1 MNKLKIGFIILLIPL
16 FAFTTHKY
24 YISSTKIEYKK
35 ESKTI
40 QITMRFFIDDLQE
53 SINSTYSKNIE
64 LALPN
69 EPEEIDS
76 LIINYVSKKLEVTI
90 NSNKKAYS
98 FLGKEY
104 NNDEIYIYLEIEN
117 VEFIKAI
124 EIKNSMLMEIFPEQQ
139 NIIKLYI
146 NNAKKTFLLTK
157 QKDKDSLKF

>member
-1 MNKLKIGFIILLIPL
+1 MNKFSTGFILILLPL
-16 FAFTTHKY
+16 FAFTMHKY
-24 YISSTKIEYKK
+24 YLSSTKIEYKK

-53 SINSTYSKNIE
+53 TINRTYNKKFE

-76 LIINYVSKKLEVTI
+76 LINNYISKKLDVII
-90 NSNKKAYS
+90 NTNKKAHS
-98 FLGKEY
+98 FLVKEY
-104 NNDEIYIYLEIEN
+104 NNDEIYLYLEIEN
-117 VEFIKAI
+117 VEYINSI
-124 EIKNSMLMEIFPEQQ
+124 EIKNNTLMEIFPEQQ

-146 NNAKKTFLLTK
+146 NDLKKTFLLTK

>member
-16 FAFTTHKY
+16 LAFTMHKY
-24 YISSTKIEYKK
+24 YLSSTKIEYKK

-53 SINSTYSKNIE
+53 TINSTYSKDIE

-76 LIINYVSKKLEVTI
+76 LINNYVSKKLEVII
-90 NSNKKAYS
+90 NANKKAIS

-117 VEFIKAI
+117 IEIINKI

-146 NNAKKTFLLTK
+146 NDAKKTLLLTK
-157 QKDKDSLKF
+157 QKDKDLLKF

>member
-1 MNKLKIGFIILLIPL
+1 MNKLKIGFILLLIPL
-16 FAFTTHKY
+16 FAFTAHKY

-35 ESKTI
+35 ERKTI

-53 SINSTYSKNIE
+53 TINRTYSKDLE

-76 LIINYVSKKLEVTI
+76 LINNYVSKKLDVII

-98 FLGKEY
+98 FLGKKY
-104 NNDEIYIYLEIEN
+104 NNDEIYLYLEIEN
-117 VEFIKAI
+117 VEFINTI
-124 EIKNSMLMEIFPEQQ
+124 EIKNSMLMEIFPDQQ

-146 NNAKKTFLLTK
+146 NDVKKTFLLTR
-157 QKDKDSLKF
+157 QKDKDLLKF

>member
-1 MNKLKIGFIILLIPL
+1 MNKFSTGFILLLIPL

-53 SINSTYSKNIE
+53 TINSTYSKDVE

-76 LIINYVSKKLEVTI
+76 LIINYVIKKFKVII
-90 NSNKKAYS
+90 NANKKAFS

-117 VEFIKAI
+117 IEIINKI

-146 NNAKKTFLLTK
+146 NDAKKTFLLTK
-157 QKDKDSLKF
+157 QKDKDLLKL

>member
-40 QITMRFFIDDLQE
+40 QITMRFFVDDLQE

-76 LIINYVSKKLEVTI
+76 LIINYVSKKLDVTI

-104 NNDEIYIYLEIEN
+104 HNDEIYIYLEIEN